1 MIRERFLYYLARENL
16 FVFSVLRDVMLFTE
30 LSLSSSVKLML
41 CADRLTVKAD
51 RLAAEAARLS
61 AGIVKREND
70 SELVTEYSCIM
81 ESRSL
86 KCSLLPQT
94 GEFHKALKYAALK
107 QNPAVGT
114 RGLVFSGETELS
126 RKGADFCTEA
136 VKFFNELCSLRALG
150 KRTGLPYYLIAAFSC
165 FASSCAA
172 FFRTST
178 KEQYSALDTAKLYDA
193 LIRYINSFYSPD
205 NPPLKIGEDNL
216 ARLENLSSD
225 AKAFDGIPF
234 ALDIAVKI
242 SRKRLNTHA
251 S

>member
-70 SELVTEYSCIM
+70 SEFVTEYSCIM

-94 GEFHKALKYAALK
+94 GEFHK
-107 QNPAVGT
+107 PW
-114 RGLVFSGETELS
+114 
-126 RKGADFCTEA
+126 
-136 VKFFNELCSLRALG
+136 
-150 KRTGLPYYLIAAFSC
+150 
-165 FASSCAA
+165 
-172 FFRTST
+172 
-178 KEQYSALDTAKLYDA
+178 
-193 LIRYINSFYSPD
+193 
-205 NPPLKIGEDNL
+205 
-216 ARLENLSSD
+216 
-225 AKAFDGIPF
+225 
-234 ALDIAVKI
+234 
-242 SRKRLNTHA
+242 
-251 S
+251 